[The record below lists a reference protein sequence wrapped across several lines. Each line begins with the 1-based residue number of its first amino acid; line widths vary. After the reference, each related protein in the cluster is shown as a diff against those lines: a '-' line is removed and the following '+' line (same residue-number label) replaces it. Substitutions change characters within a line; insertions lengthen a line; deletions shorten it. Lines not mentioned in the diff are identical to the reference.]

1 MRTKELPA
9 GEPPPEAAGSEVT
22 RLLCA
27 ALYARPARIGES
39 GPWSR
44 ARLLQLV
51 REVLR
56 DPARA
61 VPSYGFDLVPVLLHG
76 VRARRRKLLRQA
88 AVWVVLAAAVAWAP
102 FSALGW
108 LAALGLAWVVG
119 SSGPIWAM
127 LPLMGFWLF
136 TVGSLEKNDDLH
148 EVWVRSAQL
157 PFLVA
162 ITMTLVY
169 VVDGAVARS
178 SRRRVTEDGGT
189 APPLPP
195 AGSRDRVHVEW
206 LGERQHATALPYDAE
221 GRFIGAGRV
230 ARGAAE
236 MRVPLRTAHAARS
249 VVALRETEVLDSIAA
264 ALTAAGHGEDGGPG
278 STEETAPLPGFSVT
292 RVLALPAG
300 LWLEHS
306 RSGAGEPETVSSLGR
321 PERPYLRAQCISWQG
336 QLVVT
341 LFVHVALQAGELRLT
356 LRPQVLAPLLP
367 LPEPAGPGAL
377 EGLRGAAEL
386 AIAVWRNLRKTT
398 VREDEPIAPEG
409 PLSLRDLLSLPE
421 VPDLH
426 QKGDAARHLELMQAA
441 VLRAVE
447 ALLERHG
454 FATEALS
461 DRRTVINSIQVLG
474 DNNAG
479 IQLAG
484 GVTLTQVAQTAPL
497 TPTQAPAP
505 LPSTPVPA
513 SAPAS
518 ASASTEGVNMTP
530 GLPRMNPSPEPTPAP
545 GSGLSIG
552 GDNNGSA
559 QNATGQSLSGITQVG
574 VGQGSV
580 PLDSLQTL
588 AAQLT
593 AFRADIERNA
603 SGLTDPDALRD
614 HTAVL
619 ASVLPEP
626 ESEGFM
632 PALRNAFRTLP
643 GLVAG
648 TAVERTG
655 DAVVSAIRQLLG

>member
-1 MRTKELPA
+1 MRTRELPA
-9 GEPPPEAAGSEVT
+9 GESPPEAAGSEVT
-22 RLLCA
+22 RLFCA
-27 ALYARPARIGES
+27 ALYARPVRIGES
-39 GPWSR
+39 GPWR
-44 ARLLQLV
+44 EARLLQLV

-61 VPSYGFDLVPVLLHG
+61 VPSYGFDLIPVLLHG
-76 VRARRRKLLRQA
+76 VRARRRRVLRQA
-88 AVWVVLAAAVAWAP
+88 TVWVVLAAAVAWAP

-162 ITMTLVY
+162 ITVTLVY
-169 VVDGAVARS
+169 VVDGVVARS
-178 SRRRVTEDGGT
+178 SRRRVTEDGGA

-206 LGERQHATALPYDAE
+206 LGEQQYGMALPYDTE

-236 MRVPLRTAHAARS
+236 MRVPLRTAHAERP

-278 STEETAPLPGFSVT
+278 STEETAPLPGFSVA

-306 RSGAGEPETVSSLGR
+306 RSGAGEPETVSGLGR
-321 PERPYLRAQCISWQG
+321 PERPYLRAQCVSWQG

-398 VREDEPIAPEG
+398 AREDETIASDS

-426 QKGDAARHLELMQAA
+426 QRGDAARHVELMQAA

-454 FATEALS
+454 FATDALS

-484 GVTLTQVAQTAPL
+484 GVTLTQVEQTAPL
-497 TPTQAPAP
+497 TPAQAPAP

-513 SAPAS
+513 SI
-518 ASASTEGVNMTP
+518 EGVNMTP
-530 GLPRMNPSPEPTPAP
+530 GFPRRNPSPEPAPTPGA
-545 GSGLSIG
+545 GLSIG

-619 ASVLPEP
+619 ANVLPEP
-626 ESEGFM
+626 ESEGFL

-643 GLVAG
+643 GLIAG